1 MRQTSKIPY
10 YQRNVNRFVS
20 CHELSLEPESY
31 LRIDATSMIKGIS
44 SENPAELL
52 VRCILAIWSAYDV
65 TGDVMRLYSTAMVS
79 IIRFIKPFANVQKL
93 GPTHKNGA
101 PYSRIFENKYIVTH
115 YLSQIFRELIDKAR
129 IVGTMVECIRVEQV
143 RLYCAGG
150 MDLRIHGPGQIRVE
164 RDKTSE
170 EE

>member
-1 MRQTSKIPY
+1 MRQTSRIPY
-10 YQRNVNRFVS
+10 CQYVNCS
-20 CHELSLEPESY
+20 IPATHKLSLEPESY

-65 TGDVMRLYSTAMVS
+65 TGDVIRLCGTAMIS
-79 IIRFIKPFANVQKL
+79 ITRFIKPFANVRKL

-101 PYSRIFENKYIVTH
+101 PYSRITENRYILTR
-115 YLSQIFRELIDKAR
+115 YLSQIFRERIDKVR
-129 IVGTMVECIRVEQV
+129 SVGTMVECIRVQQV

-150 MDLRIHGPGQIRVE
+150 MDLRIHGPGQIRLGE
-164 RDKTSE
+164 KSSE
-170 EE
+170 